1 MRRYLLKR
9 EQGKKSGK
17 FRRLMEVSLRV
28 VAVVS
33 FKSKGRQGRE
43 SSNRK
48 FSSAADKIEEKEGTF
63 HDVLN
68 YRIG

>member
-1 MRRYLLKR
+1 MVVVVN
-9 EQGKKSGK
+9 GGCPSG
-17 FRRLMEVSLRV
+17 RHTMAL

-68 YRIG
+68 SRIG